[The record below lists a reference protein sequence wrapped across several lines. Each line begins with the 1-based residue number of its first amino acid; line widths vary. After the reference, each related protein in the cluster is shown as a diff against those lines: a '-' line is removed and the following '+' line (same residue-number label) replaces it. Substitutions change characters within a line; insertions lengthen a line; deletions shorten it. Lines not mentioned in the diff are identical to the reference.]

1 MIVAF
6 TNRVYH
12 LKMIAKVQIWLTKCQ
27 ICALFI
33 YFGGELMLINGSQML
48 PSVKSESEAG
58 GGRKSCN

>member
-6 TNRVYH
+6 TYRVYH

-33 YFGGELMLINGSQML
+33 YFGGEHMLIFGCKML
-48 PSVKSESEAG
+48 PSVNSVGEADG
-58 GGRKSCN
+58 GQKSCN